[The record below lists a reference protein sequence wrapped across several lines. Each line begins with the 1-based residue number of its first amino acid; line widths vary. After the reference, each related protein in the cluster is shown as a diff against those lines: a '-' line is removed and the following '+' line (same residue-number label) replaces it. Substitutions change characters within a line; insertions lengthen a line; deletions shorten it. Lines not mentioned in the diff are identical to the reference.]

1 MTDSKDTQVLDSF
14 TTDKMT
20 PFGATMPRVVS
31 EYGKSFSS
39 QVKDLFSLSVRNNKL
54 SPDEYYQM
62 KLFDDKNYSS
72 EDKKKFVGITK
83 SRQIWSTI
91 DAVNPWYGF
100 MKDKYAAE
108 KLLNSFGLP
117 ITETIA
123 VIGGNY
129 PGENSEIG
137 SLDELR
143 AFFNSAELPVF
154 GKPVNANR
162 SLGSARFS
170 AYDQKT
176 DELTLSNDRKI
187 SAEKLWHEIVSSF
200 NGEYLFQKCLEAN
213 SSLKDITGGG
223 LPTVRIVTL
232 DSGNGPQV
240 YRCCMKLTGNGNVA
254 DNFWRKGNLLA
265 PIDSETGALQAALT
279 AMGIDGKLVT
289 HHPDTGAKIEETVVP
304 FWEEAKALSL
314 SVAEFYKNALLIGFD
329 IAITDD
335 GPVIVEVNND
345 PHLIMLQIAFQKGVL
360 DQPMLDSL
368 KYAEELKSSEVQ
380 KFKSFKKNEELD
392 RKQKMNE
399 ALSKKV
405 A

>member
-1 MTDSKDTQVLDSF
+1 MTETKDFHVLDSF
-14 TTDKMT
+14 TSEKMT
-20 PFGATMPRVVS
+20 PFGETMPRVMN

-39 QVKDLFSLSVRNNKL
+39 QIKDLFSLSLRNNKL

-62 KLFDDKNYSS
+62 KLFDDETYSP
-72 EDKKKFVGITK
+72 EDKKKFVGLAK
-83 SRQIWSTI
+83 SRQIWTAI
-91 DAVNPWYGF
+91 ATVNPWYGF
-100 MKDKYAAE
+100 MRDKYATE
-108 KLLNSFGLP
+108 KLLNSFGVP
-117 ITETIA
+117 ITETMA

-129 PGENSEIG
+129 PGQS
-137 SLDELR
+137 SKVSSVDKLR
-143 AFFNSAELPVF
+143 VFFKLAEFPVF

-170 AYDQKT
+170 AYNEKT

-187 SAEKLWHEIVSSF
+187 TVENLWDEIGSSF
-200 NGEYLFQKCLEAN
+200 NGEYLLQKCLETN

-223 LPTVRIVTL
+223 LPTVRIITL

-265 PIDSETGALQAALT
+265 SIDKETGALQPALT

-289 HHPDTGAKIEETVVP
+289 HHPDTDAMIEGTVIP
-304 FWEEAKALSL
+304 FWEEAKTLSL

-329 IAITDD
+329 MGITDD

-345 PHLIMLQIAFQKGVL
+345 PHLIMLQAAFRKGML

-368 KYAEELKSSEVQ
+368 RYAEELKTSELQ
-380 KFKSFKKNEELD
+380 KHKEFKKNEERD
-392 RKQKMNE
+392 RKEKMTE